1 MCSMVLDLVRVKV
14 DPVNGRKLDKRGE
27 STMVGSESNCI

>member
-14 DPVNGRKLDKRGE
+14 DPVNGRKLDKRG
-27 STMVGSESNCI
+27 GKHNGW